1 MRARRTA
8 IVALFV
14 MVAGM
19 LSAGVAAAVSGGG
32 YQPSEQDCSVWA
44 DANNFQ
50 GAEPG
55 CHNFKLNVE
64 DSSGHRYVQAGILQ
78 EAQNENPHAGDFKV
92 NTNSDGGGLGV
103 AGGFNSNWNPFTPD
117 SCGVFDIAVLPFDE
131 ILFLT
136 GQSDHQPCTI
146 TPSGQTPDPGLTPPT
161 VSTGTPDGSIAGLA
175 QGARLYLGAD
185 DNLDTGEHDGV
196 HRDCTGIP
204 NCTPEPDTGSS
215 NSANGPS
222 DGGAITV
229 NWHPGEV
236 ATWLA
241 TLAANPGDPTPFLT
255 NPVPVADAGF
265 GSCADNICLGAYSRQ
280 TTLYQGCSTPPTTTP
295 AKKPKKKD
303 PPATDPC
310 ANADGQR
317 NVYDYS
323 HKDWDPEACSSGS
336 VSDEQQCNGGPGHP
350 QNMDGYRQAEAKRVV
365 AEPGVVIYGDPDP
378 QSSPIGPYPL
388 PAAYVGTCGVTVGG
402 GQAQAPAS
410 PITNSAGQ
418 ASVSTGC

>member
-14 MVAGM
+14 LVAGM

-32 YQPSEQDCSVWA
+32 YQPSEQDCSEWA

-50 GAEPG
+50 GTEPG

-64 DSSGHRYVQAGILQ
+64 DGNGNRYAQFGIAQ
-78 EAQNENPHAGDFKV
+78 EAQDENPHAGDYKV
-92 NTNSDGGGLGV
+92 NSNSDGGGVGV
-103 AGGFNSNWNPFTPD
+103 AGGFNTNWEPFTPD
-117 SCGVFDIAVLPFDE
+117 SCGEFDIITLPIEE
-131 ILFLT
+131 ILYLT
-136 GQSDHQPCTI
+136 GQSDHPPCTI
-146 TPSGQTPDPGLTPPT
+146 TPSGQVPDPGLTPPT
-161 VSTGTPDGSIAGLA
+161 VSTGTPDGSIAGVA
-175 QGARLYLGAD
+175 EGAHLYLGAD

-196 HRDCTGIP
+196 HRDCTGLP
-204 NCTPEPDTGSS
+204 DCTPQPDTGSS
-215 NSANGPS
+215 HSANGPS

-229 NWHPGEV
+229 NWHPAEV

-255 NPVPVADAGF
+255 NPVPVADGGF
-265 GSCADNICLGAYSRQ
+265 GSCADNVCLGAYSRQ
-280 TTLYQGCSTPPTTTP
+280 TNLYDGCTDQNFGNGEC
-295 AKKPKKKD
+295 KD
-303 PPATDPC
+303 APE
-310 ANADGQR
+310 QR

-323 HKDWDPEACSSGS
+323 TKNWDPEECSSGS
-336 VSDEQQCNGGPGHP
+336 VKDEEQCNGGDGNQPH
-350 QNMDGYRQAEAKRVV
+350 NMDQYRRAEAQHVV
-365 AEPGVVIYGDPDP
+365 AEPGVVVYGDPDP

-402 GQAQAPAS
+402 GQADLSGTPVS
-410 PITNSAGQ
+410 NSAGQ

>member
-1 MRARRTA
+1 MRVRRTA

-14 MVAGM
+14 LVGGV
-19 LSAGVAAAVSGGG
+19 LSAGVAAAVSAGG
-32 YQPSEQDCSVWA
+32 YQPSEQDCSEWA

-50 GAEPG
+50 GTEPG

-64 DSSGHRYVQAGILQ
+64 DSSGNRYAQFGILQ
-78 EAQNENPHAGDFKV
+78 EAQGENAHAGDFKV

-103 AGGFNSNWNPFTPD
+103 AGGFNSNWEPFTPD
-117 SCGVFDIAVLPFDE
+117 SCGEFDIVVLPIEE
-131 ILFLT
+131 ILYLT
-136 GQSDHQPCTI
+136 GQSDHPPCTI
-146 TPSGQTPDPGLTPPT
+146 TPSGQLPDPGLTPPT
-161 VSTGTPDGSIAGLA
+161 VLTGTPDGSIASLA

-215 NSANGPS
+215 HSANGPS

-229 NWHPGEV
+229 NWHPAEV

-241 TLAANPGDPTPFLT
+241 TLAANPADPTPFLT
-255 NPVPVADAGF
+255 NPMPLADAAF
-265 GSCADNICLGAYSRQ
+265 GSCADNICFGAYSRQ
-280 TTLYQGCSTPPTTTP
+280 TTLYNGC
-295 AKKPKKKD
+295 
-303 PPATDPC
+303 TDENFGKGQC
-310 ANADGQR
+310 KNAPEQR

-323 HKDWDPEACSSGS
+323 NKNWDPESCSSGS
-336 VSDEQQCNGGPGHP
+336 VSDEQQCDGGPHNP
-350 QNMDGYRQAEAKRVV
+350 HTMDQYRRAEAQNVV
-365 AEPGVVIYGDPDP
+365 AEPGVVVYGDPDP

-402 GQAQAPAS
+402 GQADFS
-410 PITNSAGQ
+410 GTPISNSAGQ

>member
-1 MRARRTA
+1 MSRARNRRLA
-8 IVALFV
+8 VFALFAIIGGV
-14 MVAGM
+14 

-32 YQPSEQDCSVWA
+32 YQPSEQDCSEWA

-50 GAEPG
+50 GTEPG

-64 DSSGHRYVQAGILQ
+64 DSNGNRYVQAGILQ
-78 EAQNENPHAGDFKV
+78 EAQGENPHAGDFKV

-103 AGGFNSNWNPFTPD
+103 AGGFNTNWEPFTPD
-117 SCGVFDIAVLPFDE
+117 SCGEFDIITLPIDE
-131 ILFLT
+131 LLFLT
-136 GQSDHQPCTI
+136 GQSDHQPCSL
-146 TPSGQTPDPGLTPPT
+146 TPSGQLPDPGLAPPT
-161 VSTGTPDGSIAGLA
+161 VLTGTPDGSIAALA
-175 QGARLYLGAD
+175 QGAKVYLGAD

-196 HRDCTGIP
+196 HRDCTGLP

-215 NSANGPS
+215 HSANGPS
-222 DGGAITV
+222 DGGAISV
-229 NWHPGEV
+229 NWHPAEV

-255 NPVPVADAGF
+255 NPVPLADAGF

-280 TTLYQGCSTPPTTTP
+280 TTLYNGGKT
-295 AKKPKKKD
+295 
-303 PPATDPC
+303 
-310 ANADGQR
+310 GQR

-323 HKDWDPEACSSGS
+323 TKQWDPEPCSSGS
-336 VSDEQQCNGGPGHP
+336 VSDEQQCNGGKGQPH
-350 QNMDGYRQAEAKRVV
+350 NMDQYRKAEAHNVV

-388 PAAYVGTCGVTVGG
+388 PAAYVGTCGVTLGG

-418 ASVSTGC
+418 ASISTGC

>member
-8 IVALFV
+8 IVALLV
-14 MVAGM
+14 LVAGT

-32 YQPSEQDCSVWA
+32 YQPSEQDCSEWA

-50 GAEPG
+50 GTEAG

-64 DSSGHRYVQAGILQ
+64 DASGNRYAQFGILQ
-78 EAQNENPHAGDFKV
+78 EPQNENPHAADFKV

-103 AGGFNSNWNPFTPD
+103 AGGFNTNWEPFTPD
-117 SCGVFDIAVLPFDE
+117 SCGEFDIITLPIE
-131 ILFLT
+131 ELLYLT
-136 GQSDHQPCTI
+136 GQSTHKPCTI

-161 VSTGTPDGSIAGLA
+161 VSTGTPDGSIANLA

-196 HRDCTGIP
+196 HRDCTGLQD
-204 NCTPEPDTGSS
+204 CTPITTQTPSG

-229 NWHPGEV
+229 NWHPAEV

-255 NPVPVADAGF
+255 NPVPVADGGF

-280 TTLYQGCSTPPTTTP
+280 TTLYQGGTP
-295 AKKPKKKD
+295 
-303 PPATDPC
+303 
-310 ANADGQR
+310 GQR

-323 HKDWDPEACSSGS
+323 KKNWDPDPCSSGS
-336 VSDEQQCNGGPGHP
+336 PKDEDSCGPGG
-350 QNMDGYRQAEAKRVV
+350 MDSWRQAEAQNVV
-365 AEPGVVIYGDPDP
+365 AEPGVVVYGDPDP

-388 PAAYVGTCGVTVGG
+388 PAAYVGTCGVTLGG

-410 PITNSAGQ
+410 PATNSAGQ
-418 ASVSTGC
+418 FSVSTGC

>member
-14 MVAGM
+14 LVGGV

-32 YQPSEQDCSVWA
+32 YKPSEQDCSEWA

-50 GAEPG
+50 GTEAG

-64 DSSGHRYVQAGILQ
+64 DSSGNRYAQFGIAQ
-78 EAQNENPHAGDFKV
+78 EAQDENPHAGDYKV
-92 NTNSDGGGLGV
+92 NTNSDGSGLGV
-103 AGGFNSNWNPFTPD
+103 AGSFNTNWEPFTPD
-117 SCGVFDIAVLPFDE
+117 SCGEFDVITLPLDE
-131 ILFLT
+131 ILYLT
-136 GQSDHQPCTI
+136 GQSTHKPCSI
-146 TPSGQTPDPGLTPPT
+146 TPSGQVPDPGLTPPT
-161 VSTGTPDGSIAGLA
+161 VSTGTPDGSIADLA

-196 HRDCTGIP
+196 HRDCTGLP
-204 NCTPEPDTGSS
+204 DCTPYPDTGSS
-215 NSANGPS
+215 HSANGPS

-229 NWHPGEV
+229 NWHPAEV

-255 NPVPVADAGF
+255 NPVPIADGGF

-280 TTLYQGCSTPPTTTP
+280 TTLYQGGTP
-295 AKKPKKKD
+295 
-303 PPATDPC
+303 
-310 ANADGQR
+310 GQR

-323 HKDWDPEACSSGS
+323 KKNWDPEECSSGS
-336 VSDEQQCNGGPGHP
+336 VKDEQACDGGPHNP
-350 QNMDGYRQAEAKRVV
+350 HTMDQYRKAEAQNVV
-365 AEPGVVIYGDPDP
+365 AEPGIVIYGDPDP

-418 ASVSTGC
+418 ASISTGC